1 MAEIGSIFIS
11 AWVSSYH
18 RPFAEKSFV
27 VILMVD
33 KKDRTHLKLLA
44 TVFLWAS
51 SYPLGRILASYEVP
65 SVVVV
70 TRLLV
75 AFVFLICL
83 ARWRGELKWPVT
95 VKQLALFFLLGFAGF
110 CTHNYLMFKA
120 LEHTQ
125 ASTGAVINGAIPIIV
140 VLLDYLV
147 FRRTVS
153 GLAIIGILVG
163 IAGTAIVVT
172 HGDIVGAF
180 SQGLGLGELL
190 FLVAITGWAVYS
202 IAVRPLFESLSPIM
216 ITAYTCLTGAILLA
230 PAALHTLPQAVPL
243 FYDWQVF
250 GLALGQA
257 IFVIGLGFLWFYE
270 GVKSIGPAR
279 ASVYINLVPVF
290 AIILSAI
297 TIGEKPH
304 VSLYIGAA
312 LILSGLFIV
321 NYFQAKA
328 LLGKHND
335 SN

>member
-1 MAEIGSIFIS
+1 
-11 AWVSSYH
+11 
-18 RPFAEKSFV
+18 
-27 VILMVD
+27 MVD
-33 KKDRTHLKLLA
+33 KIDRTHLKLIV

-70 TRLLV
+70 TRLIV
-75 AFVFLICL
+75 AFIFLVCL
-83 ARWRGELKWPVT
+83 AQIRGELKWRIT
-95 VKQLALFFLLGFAGF
+95 AKQLALFFLLGFAGF
-110 CTHNYLMFKA
+110 CVHNYLLFKA
-120 LEHTQ
+120 LEYTQ
-125 ASTGAVINGAIPIIV
+125 ASIGAVINGAIPLIV

-153 GLAIIGILVG
+153 KLAIVGILVG
-163 IAGTAIVVT
+163 IVGTAIVVT
-172 HGDIVGAF
+172 HGDVVAAF
-180 SQGLGLGELL
+180 AQGLGLGELL

-202 IAVRPLFESLSPIM
+202 IAVRPLFESISPIM

-230 PAALHTLPQAVPL
+230 PAALNTLPQASAL
-243 FYDWQVF
+243 FYDWHIF
-250 GLALGQA
+250 GLALLQGV
-257 IFVIGLGFLWFYE
+257 FVIGLGFLWFYE
-270 GVKSIGPAR
+270 GVKRIGPAR

-304 VSLYIGAA
+304 ASLYVGAA

-328 LLGKHND
+328 FLNTGTHND
-335 SN
+335 